1 MNRTD
6 EVEKYR
12 TFISQQPEFS
22 ALSSVEFDQLTTTLR
37 IKSFGKGQVLFDQ
50 GDTRDRLYYVLE
62 GVVRLERLDETGNFP
77 FINYVSPYKAFPYRG
92 FFQDKN
98 YTYSAAAMT
107 PITIASFS
115 MASFESVVKQ
125 NGAMMVRLITKMG
138 QIINETEDRLQKMVT
153 SSATHRIKQ
162 ALVMFG
168 EDLGDESDQ
177 KLTEI
182 PYPITLKELAWVS
195 GTTRETAG
203 QVVSKLVEE
212 GKVNYQH
219 KTFQFD
225 PASLNE

>member
-1 MNRTD
+1 
-6 EVEKYR
+6 
-12 TFISQQPEFS
+12 
-22 ALSSVEFDQLTTTLR
+22 
-37 IKSFGKGQVLFDQ
+37 
-50 GDTRDRLYYVLE
+50 
-62 GVVRLERLDETGNFP
+62 
-77 FINYVSPYKAFPYRG
+77 
-92 FFQDKN
+92 
-98 YTYSAAAMT
+98 
-107 PITIASFS
+107 
-115 MASFESVVKQ
+115 
-125 NGAMMVRLITKMG
+125 
-138 QIINETEDRLQKMVT
+138 MVT